1 MNKRTVKEVE
11 RRILRAMMKDE
22 KALRELLAVETGET
36 PYAQLDG
43 LMIKIEQLLG
53 RVVSNQ
59 NKIML
64 LQEIGDK

>member
-1 MNKRTVKEVE
+1 MNKKTIKFVE
-11 RRILRAMMKDE
+11 QQILRTMMKDE
-22 KALRELLAVETGET
+22 KALRELLAVETDGT

-53 RVVSNQ
+53 KVVNNQ

-64 LQEIGDK
+64 LQELV

>member
-1 MNKRTVKEVE
+1 
-11 RRILRAMMKDE
+11 MMKDE
-22 KALRELLAVETGET
+22 KTLRELLDVETNGT

-53 RVVSNQ
+53 KVVNNQ

-64 LQEIGDK
+64 LQDIKEE

>member
-1 MNKRTVKEVE
+1 MNKKTVKFVE
-11 RRILRAMMKDE
+11 QQILRTMMKDE
-22 KALRELLAVETGET
+22 KALRELLAVDTGET

-53 RVVSNQ
+53 KMANNQ

-64 LQEIGDK
+64 LQELV

>member
-11 RRILRAMMKDE
+11 RRILRSMMKDE
-22 KALRELLAVETGET
+22 KMLRELLDVETDKT

-43 LMIKIEQLLG
+43 LMIRIEQLLG
-53 RVVSNQ
+53 QVVNNQ

-64 LQEIGDK
+64 LQEIV